1 MDFPARDNPA
11 LSFSLSTSSF
21 SLLRALA
28 FSVSLSFS
36 FSFSV
41 SVFSLT
47 LSPFL
52 FHLFLSLSFYL
63 FSRMVLTRNFPRC
76 VSRGSSR
83 EFFPFLFPFPF
94 LPDATRRVAALFA
107 VLPGLPRIFT
117 LHIFLVIRYSYTRA
131 RDLVKTMGISSP

>member
-1 MDFPARDNPA
+1 MALHRRIMDFPARDDPA

-52 FHLFLSLSFYL
+52 FRLFLSLSFYL

-76 VSRGSSR
+76 VSRGSSVNFSLSSSLSLSSQTRHGESPHCSRYFLDSR
-83 EFFPFLFPFPF
+83 EFSH
-94 LPDATRRVAALFA
+94 
-107 VLPGLPRIFT
+107 FT
-117 LHIFLVIRYSYTRA
+117 FFS
-131 RDLVKTMGISSP
+131 